1 MDMAAPMMTDQAT
14 MHRESQ
20 QCTQAVGIS
29 RGRPLEGAVTATDRT
44 PSLSRGYA
52 MNNSHLIGLILTC
65 LAACA
70 DAGPPALPS
79 GDSEDFELY
88 VLAGQSNMEGYGH
101 NTELPAA
108 LQADMDAVFIFHG
121 TPAPDQQA
129 GGGLGVWAPL
139 GPGHGVGFSSDGVRN
154 ASSTRFGPELTFA
167 QRLHELRPGV
177 RIAIVKYARG
187 GTSIDTLAAGQAGSW
202 DPAFRDGQG
211 INQFDHFL
219 ATLQN
224 ALANT
229 DVDGDGS
236 ADDLLPS
243 GILWMQGESDAN
255 HEIAAQRYE
264 QSLNAL
270 VREMRSAIGVSEVPV
285 VIGRISDSGRDDDG
299 RVWDYGPAV
308 REAQAAFV
316 ASDVNAAL
324 VTSTDNY
331 SYSDPWHYDSAGYLD
346 LGRRFAEAIHG
357 LIQR

>member
-1 MDMAAPMMTDQAT
+1 
-14 MHRESQ
+14 
-20 QCTQAVGIS
+20 
-29 RGRPLEGAVTATDRT
+29 
-44 PSLSRGYA
+44 
-52 MNNSHLIGLILTC
+52 
-65 LAACA
+65 
-70 DAGPPALPS
+70 
-79 GDSEDFELY
+79 
-88 VLAGQSNMEGYGH
+88 
-101 NTELPAA
+101 
-108 LQADMDAVFIFHG
+108 
-121 TPAPDQQA
+121 
-129 GGGLGVWAPL
+129 
-139 GPGHGVGFSSDGVRN
+139 VRN

-167 QRLHELRPGV
+167 QRLRELRPGV